1 MEQLLRSNLLLIPII
16 VVTIGLLP
24 LTADFYVLVRI
35 VVCLFGAAAFISLP
49 EDYKTEKVVFLILAI
64 LYNPIFPVY
73 FGSRIIWFPINLV
86 TIWFFWK
93 LRNELKEYD
102 R

>member
-1 MEQLLRSNLLLIPII
+1 MEKLLSSNLLLIPII

-35 VVCLFGAAAFISLP
+35 VVSLFGAIAFISLP
-49 EDYKTEKVVFLILAI
+49 NDYKTEKVVFLILAI

-73 FGSRIIWFPINLV
+73 LGYRAIWFPINLF

-102 R
+102 L

>member
-1 MEQLLRSNLLLIPII
+1 MKSNLLLIPIS
-16 VVTIGLLP
+16 VVAIGILP

-49 EDYKTEKVVFLILAI
+49 EAYKTEKVVFLILAI

-73 FGSRIIWFPINLV
+73 FGSRIIWLPINLV